1 MDTVILAELK
11 KIDFRI
17 GFLRLECIKMNNEL
31 RTKYENPNYINDFSE
46 IYEQYE
52 KIYGKKIT
60 DETKSVIDRKKV
72 IIKFSNELDKIFF
85 EALRFYHN
93 MNCVLFFGLNNKTVL
108 NRYYEHFNQ
117 YFKLYGI
124 KKIIFEN
131 LNHKKSFIY
140 QIYSSKIKTI
150 QDLNQYVDYYEN
162 VNHFYVL
169 VLQSNLQENLV
180 FKNYLKKS
188 KNVYFCDNLCKKFVL
203 NTLIFNSSTLNVM
216 KTHDIEYIIQRQNS
230 ISFEY
235 LNKYRNWIMNYIDIR
250 DHHIFMLFSSIVLF
264 IYGIREVSDLDLF
277 ISDTRGSCTDNIVN
291 MINDAFILKNDK
303 FRFVDASI
311 KNTSKWKCYQ
321 DEWFDEWANLSGATC
336 FNDIL
341 VNGDY
346 HFYFCGVKMIN
357 LHSDIVRRIKRNRPR
372 SIADLYMINRKL
384 HYDIRIPEFPK
395 YREEYKDITEDNIA
409 QIKTLLRTNKNAKL
423 TEDKKQVLIRRLNDM
438 DKHMQTIQ
446 WWLSEKYDMDT
457 STIELK
463 NELGY

>member
-1 MDTVILAELK
+1 
-11 KIDFRI
+11 
-17 GFLRLECIKMNNEL
+17 MNNEL

-93 MNCVLFFGLNNKTVL
+93 INCVLFFGLNNKTVL

-188 KNVYFCDNLCKKFVL
+188 KKC
-203 NTLIFNSSTLNVM
+203 
-216 KTHDIEYIIQRQNS
+216 
-230 ISFEY
+230 
-235 LNKYRNWIMNYIDIR
+235 
-250 DHHIFMLFSSIVLF
+250 LF
-264 IYGIREVSDLDLF
+264 
-277 ISDTRGSCTDNIVN
+277 
-291 MINDAFILKNDK
+291 
-303 FRFVDASI
+303 
-311 KNTSKWKCYQ
+311 
-321 DEWFDEWANLSGATC
+321 
-336 FNDIL
+336 
-341 VNGDY
+341 
-346 HFYFCGVKMIN
+346 
-357 LHSDIVRRIKRNRPR
+357 
-372 SIADLYMINRKL
+372 
-384 HYDIRIPEFPK
+384 
-395 YREEYKDITEDNIA
+395 
-409 QIKTLLRTNKNAKL
+409 LR
-423 TEDKKQVLIRRLNDM
+423 
-438 DKHMQTIQ
+438 
-446 WWLSEKYDMDT
+446 
-457 STIELK
+457 
-463 NELGY
+463 